1 KKDIPLGKSQ
11 KEKKSPQQLSQGQ
24 ERGKGKLKASKID
37 LEVGDQKSS
46 QRERSEG

>member
-11 KEKKSPQQLSQGQ
+11 REKRSPQQLSQGQ
-24 ERGKGKLKASKID
+24 ERGKENPKASKTD